1 MAGSRKTVK
10 YTADNGSEHCIMV
23 DESNIEMI
31 MGAQVP
37 ASGAF
42 PPLLKGMEPRKV
54 RVEDTTGK
62 IRREIP
68 VLTAARFVALTGSTA
83 LTLGA
88 GDPDSGTAVRVR
100 NKIAEKNRFIPRDY
114 DTGKD
119 DGDAD

>member
-10 YTADNGSEHCIMV
+10 YTADNGNDHCISV
-23 DESNIEMI
+23 DESNIELI

-37 ASGAF
+37 ASGAY
-42 PPLLKGMEPRKV
+42 PALPKGTVPRMV
-54 RVEDTTGK
+54 RIEDQTGTIK
-62 IRREIP
+62 RTIP
-68 VLTAARFVALTGSTA
+68 VLTLARFTALTGSTA
-83 LTLGA
+83 LTLAA

-114 DTGKD
+114 DTGKT

>member
-10 YTADNGSEHCIMV
+10 YTADNGSDYCISV

-31 MGAQVP
+31 MGAAVP
-37 ASGAF
+37 ASGAY
-42 PPLLKGMEPRKV
+42 PALPKGTEPRKV
-54 RVEDTTGK
+54 RVEDITGK
-62 IRREIP
+62 VKRTIP

-88 GDPDSGTAVRVR
+88 GDIDSGTDVRVR
-100 NKIAEKNRFIPRDY
+100 TKVAEKNRFIPRNY